1 MIKLIQKISQKFGYN
16 FVELNEIP
24 GDIIEKEFLEA
35 YEKNKDFSM
44 TSIIRMYAFYNS
56 IKYVLDNN
64 IDGDIVEC
72 GVWKGG
78 GIMLCAD
85 ILLNRN
91 EKNKKLWLYDTY
103 EGMSKPTDKDINSGF
118 REKAFYKWKQRQ
130 TATHNTWCY
139 SPIDE
144 VKQNILSTDYPEEN
158 INFVKGK
165 VEDTIPGKMPNKIS
179 LLHLDTDWYES
190 TYHELKH
197 LFPLLSKNGVLIVD
211 DYGFWQG
218 SRDAIDQ
225 YFKENSIKLL
235 FNRIDYNGRLFIK
248 TD

>member
-1 MIKLIQKISQKFGYN
+1 MIKLIQKIVQKFGYN

-24 GDIIEKEFLEA
+24 GDIIEKQFLES

-44 TSIIRMYAFYNS
+44 TSVTRMYTLYNS
-56 IKYVLDNN
+56 IKYILDNN
-64 IDGDIVEC
+64 IEGDIVEC

-78 GIMLCAD
+78 SIMLCVD
-85 ILLNRN
+85 ILLNC
-91 EKNKKLWLYDTY
+91 NKKNRKIWLYDTY
-103 EGMSKPTDKDINSGF
+103 KGMSRPTDKDINSGF
-118 REKAFYKWKQRQ
+118 RERAFYKWKHRQ
-130 TATHNTWCY
+130 KATHNNWCY
-139 SPIDE
+139 SPISN
-144 VKQNILSTDYPEEN
+144 VKENLHSTGYPEEN
-158 INFVKGK
+158 LKFIVGK
-165 VEDTIPGKMPNKIS
+165 VEDTIPREIPNKIS

-218 SRDAIDQ
+218 SRDAVDQ

-248 TD
+248 TN